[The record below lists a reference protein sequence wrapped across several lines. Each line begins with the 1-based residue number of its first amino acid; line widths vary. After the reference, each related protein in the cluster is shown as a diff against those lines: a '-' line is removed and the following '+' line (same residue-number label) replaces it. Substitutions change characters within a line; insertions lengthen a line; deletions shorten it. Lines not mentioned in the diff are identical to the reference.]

1 MYVAGID
8 GHATYLVV
16 VVVNKAGELVEEA
29 TRIAN
34 QNAHELVELLERF
47 RPLEAVVET
56 SPAWP
61 WLHDMLTENG
71 FGFVL
76 AHAKKLRAIAEAN
89 YKRECAGPS
98 WRDHAGESP
107 VRSKPQQPGRNR
119 VLRASR

>member
-16 VVVNKAGELVEEA
+16 VVVNKAGELVQEA

-61 WLHDMLTENG
+61 
-71 FGFVL
+71 L
-76 AHAKKLRAIAEAN
+76 AARHAHGERIRVRAGAREEAAGYCRSQLQTGVRWAKLERP
-89 YKRECAGPS
+89 CG
-98 WRDHAGESP
+98 
-107 VRSKPQQPGRNR
+107 
-119 VLRASR
+119 